1 MPAAAAAATKQK
13 HARKKKRISKHMQQQ
28 QRAGSVVT
36 TAAAVVPDELQGV
49 DVPFPDA
56 SMTKQKPPSGKVTKK
71 KQQQLHTKDPTD
83 VAHYLSAWKHRMAGT
98 NWKFNKNTQSWIVR
112 HMYEAEKLN
121 KQVFELCLEYLDGMS
136 DATKRRVVEQ
146 AKQRARRY
154 KQYEAT
160 AASSAAKKV
169 DDTFEKSK
177 DDKKPPGTQVDV
189 DDETRWNK
197 LDDHSKRKEYKR
209 ARKILETLKQEE

>member
-1 MPAAAAAATKQK
+1 MPAAATTTTTKQK
-13 HARKKKRISKHMQQQ
+13 QARKKKRVSKHMQV
-28 QRAGSVVT
+28 GVT
-36 TAAAVVPDELQGV
+36 APTAAVPDELQGV
-49 DVPFPDA
+49 DVPVPDA
-56 SMTKQKPPSGKVTKK
+56 SMTKQKPPSAKGRKRPKIP
-71 KQQQLHTKDPTD
+71 TKDPTE
-83 VAHYLSAWKHRMAGT
+83 VAQYLSAWKHRTAGT

-112 HMYEAEKLN
+112 HMYEADKLN

-136 DATKRRVVEQ
+136 DTAKLRVVEN
-146 AKQRARRY
+146 ANHRARRY

-160 AASSAAKKV
+160 AASTAAKKT
-169 DDTFEKSK
+169 DDTSKKPK
-177 DDKKPPGTQVDV
+177 DDTKLPITPVDV